1 MGVGMSLIPMGKN
14 SYGFMQRCAI
24 LEIFLSDFQSIA
36 SDVLEFLLFNN

>member
-1 MGVGMSLIPMGKN
+1 MSLIPMGKN

-24 LEIFLSDFQSIA
+24 LEIFLSDFQSRPIA